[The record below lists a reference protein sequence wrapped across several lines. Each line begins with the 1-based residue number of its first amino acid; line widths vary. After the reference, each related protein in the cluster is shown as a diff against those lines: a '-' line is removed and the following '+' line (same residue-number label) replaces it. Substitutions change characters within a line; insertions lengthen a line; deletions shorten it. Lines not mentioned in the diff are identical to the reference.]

1 MDTEDN
7 PPPSSIPSQ
16 EPTTEPTS
24 TPEADDYA
32 SHSSKNRGKF
42 RFKDK
47 SKSRSKSSRHHS
59 HRSRHDREYD
69 RDRDHDRKRE
79 DRHRHRRTREEDEDR
94 RRRHKHR
101 THRPRTPSPGTV
113 PSYPGAPLSPNTAF
127 RESLFDALGDD
138 EGAAFWESV
147 YGQSVHSFAAPPGYN
162 GHGQTGGE
170 QDGRGELEQMD
181 EEEYAA
187 YVRGEMWKRTREG
200 MLEEQER
207 IRAEKRAKVNAEKA
221 AGGQDERRRF
231 ERAMEDS
238 LRRGRERKRM
248 KEVWKGVWSEYI
260 RSWEEMEKVRN
271 ASTGEN
277 EGGGEIEGKK
287 VRNLLFW
294 PVESGKR
301 RDVSRENVEEFMRR
315 APPPSSGAADAA
327 LEDLLLSTLK
337 TERVRWHPDKIQ
349 HRYGALGI
357 DESVLR
363 SVTEVFQIIDHMW
376 NEQKR

>member
-7 PPPSSIPSQ
+7 PPEFSKHDSTPTAEPSSKP
-16 EPTTEPTS
+16 PD
-24 TPEADDYA
+24 PEADEYT
-32 SHSSKNRGKF
+32 SHSSKSRGKF
-42 RFKDK
+42 RFKEK
-47 SKSRSKSSRHHS
+47 SKSSSRSSRHDSRRH
-59 HRSRHDREYD
+59 RHDR
-69 RDRDHDRKRE
+69 DHR
-79 DRHRHRRTREEDEDR
+79 DRHRHHRRTPEDDEDR
-94 RRRHKHR
+94 RRRRHHKHR
-101 THRPRTPSPGTV
+101 NHKPRSPSPSTV

-138 EGAAFWESV
+138 EGAAFWESI
-147 YGQSVHSFAAPPGYN
+147 YGQSIHSFAAPPGYN
-162 GHGQTGGE
+162 GHGRADDENG
-170 QDGRGELEQMD
+170 DSRGELEQMD
-181 EEEYAA
+181 EEEYAS

-207 IRAEKRAKVNAEKA
+207 IRAEKRARVNAENV
-221 AGGQDERRRF
+221 AGEQERRRF

-238 LRRGRERKRM
+238 LRRGRERKKM
-248 KEVWKGVWSEYI
+248 KEVWRGVWEDYI
-260 RSWEEMEKVRN
+260 RSWEVIEKARN
-271 ASTGEN
+271 ANEN
-277 EGGGEIEGKK
+277 ESEGKK

-301 RDVSRENVEEFMRR
+301 RDVTRENVEEFMRR
-315 APPPSSGAADAA
+315 APPPSGPDTAP
-327 LEDLLLSTLK
+327 EDFLLSTLK

-357 DESVLR
+357 DEPVLR

>member
-1 MDTEDN
+1 MDTEDG
-7 PPPSSIPSQ
+7 PPSTTTPSQ
-16 EPTTEPTS
+16 EPLAEPTS
-24 TPEADDYA
+24 KPTPEADDYA
-32 SHSSKNRGKF
+32 SHSSKSRGKF

-47 SKSRSKSSRHHS
+47 SKSSSRSSRHHS
-59 HRSRHDREYD
+59 HRSRHDRDHD
-69 RDRDHDRKRE
+69 RGRDHDRKRE
-79 DRHRHRRTREEDEDR
+79 DRHRHRRTREEDEDCR
-94 RRRHKHR
+94 RRYKHR
-101 THRPRTPSPGTV
+101 TRRPRTPSPGTV
-113 PSYPGAPLSPNTAF
+113 PSYLGAPLSPNTAF

-162 GHGQTGGE
+162 GHGQAGGD

-207 IRAEKRAKVNAEKA
+207 IRAEKRAWVNAEKA
-221 AGGQDERRRF
+221 AGEQEERRKF

-238 LRRGRERKRM
+238 LRRGRERKKM
-248 KEVWKGVWSEYI
+248 KEVWKGVWSDYLK
-260 RSWEEMEKVRN
+260 SWEEMEKARN
-271 ASTGEN
+271 ATTGETK
-277 EGGGEIEGKK
+277 GENEGKK

-301 RDVSRENVEEFMRR
+301 RDVSRKNVEEFMRR
-315 APPPSSGAADAA
+315 APPSSGAADAA
-327 LEDLLLSTLK
+327 SEDLLLSTLK
-337 TERVRWHPDKIQ
+337 VERVRWHPDKIQ
-349 HRYGALGI
+349 HRYGVLGI